1 MFYFKHTAKMPSRK
15 YEEIIKDL
23 KNKVYHPVYFLQG
36 EEPFYIDS
44 VSDYIEQHV
53 LGDME
58 KEFNQTIVYGK
69 EVDHVAVAAA
79 ARRYPMMSN
88 YQVVIVKEAQE
99 MKWFNLKERD
109 EKDPLQNYF
118 ANPTPSTLL
127 VFCFKY
133 KKIDKRTSLAK
144 LIEKHAQFFESK
156 KMYDNELPAWIEKY
170 IHSKGYKSENRVSTM
185 IADYLGNDLS
195 KIANELDKMIINLKE
210 KTEITT
216 KHIEDFI
223 GISKEYN
230 VFELQTALGDKNV
243 LKANRI
249 INYFAANPKNNP
261 MVLIIGNLFSYFNK
275 ILLYQTLSDKSEKN
289 AAAAMG
295 INPFF
300 VKDYQRAARNYPL
313 SKLQNIVSHL
323 REYDLKSKG
332 VGSTD
337 KTVDGDLLKELMFKI
352 LH

>member
-1 MFYFKHTAKMPSRK
+1 MPLRK
-15 YEEIIKDL
+15 FDELIKDL

-44 VSDYIEQHV
+44 VADYIEKHV
-53 LGDME
+53 LGEME
-58 KEFNQTIVYGK
+58 KEFNQTILYGK
-69 EVDHVAVAAA
+69 DADHMAVASA

-88 YQVVIVKEAQE
+88 YQVVMVREAQE

-109 EKDPLQNYF
+109 EKDVLLNYF
-118 ANPTPSTLL
+118 TNPTPSTLL

-133 KKIDKRTSLAK
+133 KKLDKRTSFAK

-170 IHSKGYKSENRVSTM
+170 IHSKGYKAENRVSTM

-195 KIANELDKMIINLKE
+195 KISNELDKMFINLKE

-261 MVLIIGNLFSYFNK
+261 MVLVMANLFSYFNK
-275 ILLYQTLSDKSEKN
+275 LLLYQTLSDKSENN
-289 AAAAMG
+289 AAAVMG
-295 INPFF
+295 VGPYF
-300 VKDYQRAARNYPL
+300 VKDYQRAAKNYSL
-313 SKLQNIVSHL
+313 AKLESIVSYL

-337 KTVDGDLLKELMFKI
+337 KVPDGDLLKELVFKI